1 MPCGRRTAALLGALM
16 LSPTLVAAQHAAVDR
31 GTLLL
36 GGGAGVSGWQED
48 GSDQGRFTISLA
60 PSVGIFVARGL
71 AVGGFASF
79 GYSKIGSTNLH
90 TWGIGPA
97 MTYYFPLL
105 GGFAYPFVDV
115 ETSFNWNS
123 SHSTGVYPG
132 DVVVVADRSG
142 TAVQLR
148 PSAGLLFMVV
158 SHVGIR
164 GELYL
169 ARSWT
174 TSEIDVTGQP
184 TTSTEVNTT
193 TYGLA
198 FGVTAFVF

>member
-1 MPCGRRTAALLGALM
+1 MTAALLGALI
-16 LSPTLVAAQHAAVDR
+16 LPPTLVAAQHAAVDR

-36 GGGAGVSGWQED
+36 GGSAGVSGRHED
-48 GSDQGRFTISLA
+48 GSDQDRFSISVA
-60 PSVGIFVARGL
+60 PSVGIFLARGL
-71 AVGGFASF
+71 AVGGFTSF
-79 GYSKIGSTNLH
+79 GYSKFDGTTLH
-90 TWGIGPA
+90 TWGVGPA
-97 MTYYFPLL
+97 LTYYFPLL
-105 GGFAYPFVDV
+105 RGFAYPFLEVQ
-115 ETSFNWNS
+115 TSFTWNS
-123 SHSTGVYPG
+123 SHSTAVYPV

-142 TAVQLR
+142 TAVQVR

-169 ARSWT
+169 SRSWT
-174 TSEIDVTGQP
+174 TSETEVTGMP
-184 TTSTEVNTT
+184 ATSTELNTT